1 MGWEDKTVVVTG
13 AARGIGK
20 EIASRFV
27 ARKARVALVDVEEGP
42 LSETVAELSGTWNN
56 PDVAGFRCDISDAE
70 QVKKTFA
77 DIRSRFGP
85 VSVLINNAG
94 VIRFKSLEDTTIE
107 DWDFTMAVNLRG
119 AFLCIKE
126 VIADMKGQRWGK
138 IVNIGSS
145 AGINGGAR
153 NVGAYA
159 VSKAGIMCL
168 TKSLAKE
175 LAPFNINVNSV
186 APSLIDTRMLSGI
199 ADMASQIPIGRT
211 GTPADVANAVEYLCD
226 ERASFIVGE
235 TLNVNGGF
243 LIV

>member
-1 MGWEDKTVVVTG
+1 MGWEDRTVVVTG

-27 ARKARVALVDVEEGP
+27 AHKARVALVDVEEEP
-42 LSETVAELSGTWNN
+42 LNRTASELSEAMNN
-56 PDVAGFRCDISDAE
+56 PNVAGFRCDISDAE

-94 VIRFKSLEDTTIE
+94 VIRFRSLEDTTIE

-226 ERASFIVGE
+226 ERASFIAGE

>member
-1 MGWEDKTVVVTG
+1 MSWEDRTVVVTG
-13 AARGIGK
+13 AAQGIGR

-27 ARKARVALVDVEEGP
+27 ARRARVALVDVEEDSLNRTVSE
-42 LSETVAELSGTWNN
+42 LSESLKN
-56 PDVAGFRCDISDAE
+56 PNVAGFRCDISDE
-70 QVKKTFA
+70 RQVKKTFA
-77 DIRSRFGP
+77 EIRSRFGP
-85 VSVLINNAG
+85 VSVLVNNAG
-94 VIRFKSLEDTTIE
+94 VIRFLSLEDTTIE
-107 DWDFTMAVNLRG
+107 DWDFIMAVNLRG

-175 LAPFNINVNSV
+175 LAPFNINVNAV
-186 APSLIDTRMLSGI
+186 APALIDTRMFAGI
-199 ADMASQIPIGRT
+199 ADMVSQIPLGRK

-226 ERASFIVGE
+226 ESASFVTGE
-235 TLNVNGGF
+235 ILNVNGGF

>member
-1 MGWEDKTVVVTG
+1 MGWEDRTVVVTG
-13 AARGIGK
+13 AARGIGR

-27 ARKARVALVDVEEGP
+27 ARQARVALIDVEEDTLNQTAAE
-42 LSETVAELSGTWNN
+42 LSETMNN
-56 PDVAGFRCDISDAE
+56 PNVAGFRCDISDAE
-70 QVKKTFA
+70 QGKKTFA

-126 VIADMKGQRWGK
+126 VIADMKSRRWGK

-159 VSKAGIMCL
+159 VSKAGIICL

-199 ADMASQIPIGRT
+199 SDMVSQIPIGRT